1 MTMLRWHL
9 DAIGEYGLRL
19 EYDPTRDLW
28 LASAEVEDGDEED
41 DDERVAFELTE
52 LLAAITDETADSP
65 WIVALPAA
73 FMSSAASAAPPNIDA
88 VTKKAVNTTILCF
101 MDRFLL

>member
-19 EYDPTRDLW
+19 EYDPTRELW
-28 LASAEVEDGDEED
+28 LASAEVEDSDEED

-52 LLAAITDETADSP
+52 LLAAITDETADLP
-65 WIVALPAA
+65 WIVVLADQ
-73 FMSSAASAAPPNIDA
+73 IDA
-88 VTKKAVNTTILCF
+88 
-101 MDRFLL
+101 DRRARTHTRHPWW